1 MASGSVSGSIR
12 SGYYTY
18 RMDWSSSPSVADN
31 ESTITVNHYLVM
43 SKYASLYIGTR
54 TNNCTFN
61 EYKEFTSPSV
71 SNGGGSAKTVHLGT
85 TTHKVSHNSDGKKSL
100 SVSGTFYIKA
110 TISDVYY
117 DKITASGTIT
127 LDDIPRQANLTSA
140 PDFNDEDN
148 PKISYSNPAGNSAS
162 SLQACI
168 SLTGAT
174 DDIAYRDISKTGSS
188 YTFNLTDEERKVLR
202 DACTTSNTRKVTF
215 FVKTVI
221 GDNTFYSTLEKTLTI
236 TNANPTFSSS
246 NISYQD
252 TDSDI
257 VDITGNNQ
265 HIVQNQSNLKI
276 TISNATAKKSA
287 SIIKYEVTFNGNT
300 KTLTDA
306 GTIDYGKVNLSSNS
320 SVSIKVTDSRGNTTI
335 ATKSITILGWTT
347 PSAIINATR
356 VNNYEDE
363 TKLKVSVTIS
373 SVNSKNSI
381 SSIKY
386 RYKKAGTSSYSEY
399 VSLNNNVET
408 TLTLDKMYAFDFQV
422 LINDK
427 FGSTTYNF
435 VIATGTPIMFIDTKL
450 QAIGVNC
457 FPTKKNSFAVNGFE
471 FDNLHPINSV
481 MATINNNN
489 PTSDI
494 SGTWELLTSQSVNG
508 NTIYYW
514 KRTA

>member
-18 RMDWSSSPSVADN
+18 RMAWSSSSDIANNKSV
-31 ESTITVNHYLVM
+31 ITVDHYLDM

-85 TTHKVSHNSDGKKSL
+85 TTHEVSHNSDGKKSL

-140 PDFNDEDN
+140 PDFNDEGN
-148 PKISYSNPAGNSAS
+148 PKIGYSNPAGNSVS

-168 SLTGAT
+168 SLTGAN
-174 DDIAYRDISKTGSS
+174 DDIAYRDISKTGTE
-188 YTFNLTDEERKVLR
+188 YTFNLTDAERKVLR
-202 DACTTSNTRKVTF
+202 DACITANSRKVTF
-215 FVKTVI
+215 FVRTII
-221 GDNTFYSTLEKTLTI
+221 GGNTFYSTSEKTLSI
-236 TNANPTFSSS
+236 VNANPTFGDS

-252 TDSDI
+252 SNSSI
-257 VDITGNNQ
+257 VNITGNNQ
-265 HIVQNQSNLKI
+265 HIVQNQSNLKV
-276 TISNATAKKSA
+276 TLSSATAKKSA
-287 SIIKYEVTFNGNT
+287 SIVKYEVTFNGNT
-300 KTLTDA
+300 KTLTEA

-320 SVSIKVTDSRGNTTI
+320 SVSIKVTDSRGNT
-335 ATKSITILGWTT
+335 ATGKKTITILGWTT
-347 PSAIINATR
+347 PSAVISASR

-363 TKLKVSVTIS
+363 TKLKVAVTIS

-386 RYKKAGTSSYSEY
+386 HYKQAGTTNYSEY
-399 VSLNNNVET
+399 ISLTNNTET
-408 TLTLDKMYAFDFQV
+408 TLELDKMYAFDFQV
-422 LINDK
+422 VITDK

-435 VIATGTPIMFIDTKL
+435 VIATGTPIMFVDTKL
-450 QAIGVNC
+450 QAVGINC
-457 FPTKKNSFAVNGFE
+457 FPSKKNSFAVNGFE
-471 FDNLHPINSV
+471 FDNLHPVNSV
-481 MATINNNN
+481 MATTSNTN

-494 SGTWELLTSQSVNG
+494 SGTWELLTSQTLN
-508 NTIYYW
+508 NITIYYW